1 VRVNR
6 QVAVLQ
12 RGGKRVVKQR
22 VWRTFGGKPVS
33 RAGRFRKWGVI
44 EELHEDDKIMC
55 DFDDPEAIN
64 ENVKG
69 HRKRRSRASRNRR
82 VGRRLLWLP
91 GGRRTSTRN
100 ERSNHKR
107 RDRPTVRSI
116 PCPPVQSLAHT
127 LGLKVVW
134 QRWDKTKHG
143 WHLIIKI
150 RQRLTLAEVIAAQAI
165 LGSDRSRERLN
176 LARAISIRLRPS
188 KFWKARA
195 NILYKRKIK

>member
-1 VRVNR
+1 MRVNR

-12 RGGKRVVKQR
+12 KGGKRVVKSR

-33 RAGRFRKWGVI
+33 RTGRFRKWGVI

-55 DFDDPEAIN
+55 DFDDPEKIRRHR
-64 ENVKG
+64 G
-69 HRKRRSRASRNRR
+69 RKRM
-82 VGRRLLWLP
+82 RRLQASTHHLLLP
-91 GGRRTSTRN
+91 AISRRRYRFPS
-100 ERSNHKR
+100 
-107 RDRPTVRSI
+107 
-116 PCPPVQSLAHT
+116 PPVQSLAHT

-134 QRWDKTKHG
+134 QRWDKTEHG
-143 WHLIIKI
+143 WHLVIKI
-150 RQRLTLAEVIAAQAI
+150 RQRLTLAEIIAAQAI

-195 NILYKRKIK
+195 NILYKRKIT